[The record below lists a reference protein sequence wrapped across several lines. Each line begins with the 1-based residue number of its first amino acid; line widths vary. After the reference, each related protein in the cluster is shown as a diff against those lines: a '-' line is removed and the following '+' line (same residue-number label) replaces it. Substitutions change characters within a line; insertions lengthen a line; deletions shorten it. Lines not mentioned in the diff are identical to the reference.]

1 MRKVGI
7 MGGTFNPIHNGH
19 LLLAKAAK
27 EQYALDE
34 IWLMPTKIPP
44 HKSRFS
50 ILSEKDRLAMTEL
63 AAKEY
68 EGFCASDFECKK
80 EGITYSADTFDE
92 LSRFYP
98 DITFYFIIGGDS
110 LLHFHE
116 WKWPRLILEKTI
128 LLAGTRYGVE
138 NSEAKKAILNLRDKF
153 PFAEIYPVEFPDM
166 DVSSSEIRKAFY
178 EGHPETVADAMPA
191 SVYEYLRS
199 HSFYQKAAF
208 AELDSEMRRILPEKR
223 YLHSVAVAHLSAA
236 LAAAWGLDTEV
247 ALTAGILHDCAKAMK
262 DDALVAE
269 CRKLEIPFSE
279 TEQKNGF
286 LLHGKLG
293 AYYAKHKYYVSDERI
308 LSAIFWHTTGKPEM
322 SEYEKIVF
330 LADYLE
336 PFRTQPTIPPL
347 CELRRLAFADLNKA
361 TRLVLQNTLRYLSS
375 QNGDIEEHTQLAF
388 DYYNNL

>member
-27 EQYALDE
+27 DQYALDE
-34 IWLMPTKIPP
+34 IWLMPSKIPP

-50 ILSEKDRLAMTEL
+50 ILSEKDRLAMAAL

-68 EGFCASDFECKK
+68 EGFGVSDFECQK

-92 LSRFYP
+92 LSRVYP

-110 LLHFHE
+110 LIHFAE

-128 LLAGTRYGVE
+128 LLAGTRYGIDDV
-138 NSEAKKAILNLRDKF
+138 EAKNAIDNLCELF
-153 PFAEIYPVEFPDM
+153 PFAKIYPVKMPDINI
-166 DVSSSEIRKAFY
+166 SSSLIRKAFY
-178 EGHPETVADAMPA
+178 EGRPESVSKMMPL
-191 SVYEYLRS
+191 SVYEYLS
-199 HSFYQKAAF
+199 CNSLYQKASF
-208 AELDSEMRRILPEKR
+208 LELDSEMRRILPEKR

-236 LAAAWGLDTEV
+236 LAASLGLDTEV

-262 DDALVAE
+262 DEALVKE
-269 CRKLEIPFSE
+269 CERVGIAFSE
-279 TEQKNGF
+279 TEKKNGF

-293 AYYAKHKYYVSDERI
+293 AYYAKNKYYISDERV
-308 LSAIFWHTTGKPEM
+308 LSAIFWHTTGKPNM
-322 SEYEKIVF
+322 SQYEQIVF

-336 PFRTQPTIPPL
+336 PFRTQPTNPPL
-347 CELRRLAFADLNKA
+347 SKLRCLAFHDINAA
-361 TRLVLQNTLRYLSS
+361 TRLVLENTLRYLSS
-375 QNGDIEEHTQLAF
+375 LNGEIEEHTQLAF
-388 DYYNNL
+388 DYYNSL